1 MTDEILAR
9 ALHSSG
15 TLTREQLQ
23 SAIKARGNGE
33 RLGGTLVRLGLM
45 AQADLVRFQTQHV
58 NDGQA
63 NGSGESQDLIASS
76 YATGGQN
83 GNGASAASAEPV
95 EDLNALPLYIVDH
108 DDSTDPAQA
117 PVVRWANELL
127 KYAITMGASD
137 VHFEPQPG
145 GLLPRYRVDGALQP
159 GQLLALDLKAPI
171 LSRFKVLAN
180 LDITEQRLP
189 QDGRFRVKIGT
200 KVIDFRVSSLPSLHG
215 EKIVLRLL
223 NHSSLE
229 TDLGRLGFTR
239 RDRIMFEKMLQRSH
253 GMILVTGPTGSGKT
267 TTLYAALAAARDAT
281 KNVMTIEDPVEYE
294 LEGIT
299 QTSIQSEI
307 GLNFARVLRASLRQ
321 DPDVILVG
329 EIRDEETADIAVR
342 AALTGH
348 LMLSTI
354 HTNSAVATVS
364 RLRDMGVPSYLLASS
379 LAGIL
384 AQRLAR
390 LTCRSC
396 RGPVAPDDSRRGS
409 WAEFFGMP
417 IDTPFQEGTGC
428 DKCKGRGTRGR
439 VAIIE
444 VLDIDANMR
453 RAISADKDAESLR
466 QVARGEGFLSM
477 MDDARE
483 KILAGFLSPEE
494 GMKVLMGHEE

>member
-9 ALHSSG
+9 SLHSAG
-15 TLTREQLQ
+15 TLSREQIQ
-23 SAIKARGNGE
+23 AAFSSRGNGE
-33 RLGGTLVRLGLM
+33 RLGQAIVRMGFLS
-45 AQADLVRFQTQHV
+45 QADMVRFQSQV
-58 NDGQA
+58 AGGN
-63 NGSGESQDLIASS
+63 GESP
-76 YATGGQN
+76 QN
-83 GNGASAASAEPV
+83 GNGSASTQTAQES
-95 EDLNALPLYIVDH
+95 EDLASLPLYIVDH

-117 PVVRWANELL
+117 PVVRYANELL
-127 KYAITMGASD
+127 RYAITIGASD
-137 VHFEPQPG
+137 VHFEPQPK
-145 GLLPRYRVDGALQP
+145 GLLPRYRVDGALQGGTVLP
-159 GQLLALDLKAPI
+159 IELSAPI

-180 LDITEQRLP
+180 LDITEQRMP
-189 QDGRFRVKIGT
+189 QDGRFRVKIGS

-229 TDLGRLGFTR
+229 TDLGRLGFAR
-239 RDRIMFEKMLQRSH
+239 RHKATFEKMLQRSH

-267 TTLYAALAAARDAT
+267 TTLYAALSAARDAT

-348 LMLSTI
+348 LLLSTI

-379 LAGIL
+379 IAGIL

-396 RGPVAPDDSRRGS
+396 RGSVAPDDPRRAE
-409 WAEFFGMP
+409 WAQFFGLP
-417 IDTPFQEGTGC
+417 QDAPFQEGHGC
-428 DKCKGRGTRGR
+428 DKCKGKGTRGR

-444 VLDIDANMR
+444 ILEIDAQMR
-453 RAISADKDAESLR
+453 RAISADKDAETLR
-466 QVARGEGFLSM
+466 EIARNDGFLSM

-483 KILAGFLSPEE
+483 KIGAGFLSPEE
-494 GMKVLMGHEE
+494 AMKVLMGHEE

>member
-9 ALHSSG
+9 SLHSTG

-23 SAIKARGNGE
+23 TAIKSRGNGE
-33 RLGGTLVRLGLM
+33 RLGQTLVRLGLM
-45 AQADLVRFQTQHV
+45 SQPDLVRFQTQHV
-58 NDGQA
+58 NDEQPH
-63 NGSGESQDLIASS
+63 
-76 YATGGQN
+76 
-83 GNGASAASAEPV
+83 SAEHHSNGHNGDTLAHAE
-95 EDLNALPLYIVDH
+95 EDINSLPIYIVDH

-117 PVVRWANELL
+117 PVVRYANELL
-127 KYAITMGASD
+127 KYAISLGASD
-137 VHFEPQPG
+137 VHFEPQPK
-145 GLLPRYRVDGALQP
+145 GLLPRYRVDGALQA
-159 GQLLALDLKAPI
+159 GQLLPIELSPPI

-229 TDLGRLGFTR
+229 TDLGKLGFTR
-239 RDRIMFEKMLQRSH
+239 RDRLMFEKMLQRSH

-267 TTLYAALAAARDAT
+267 TTLYAALSAARDAT

-299 QTSIQSEI
+299 QTSINADI

-379 LAGIL
+379 IAGIL

-396 RGPVAPDDSRRGS
+396 RGPVEPNDPRRGE
-409 WAEFFGMP
+409 WAEFFNMP
-417 IDTPFQEGTGC
+417 VDTPFQEGKGC

-439 VAIIE
+439 VAIVE
-444 VLDIDANMR
+444 VMDIDSSMR

-466 QVARGEGFLSM
+466 EIAREDGFLTM

-483 KILAGFLSPEE
+483 KIRAGFLSPEE

>member
-9 ALHSSG
+9 TLLSSG
-15 TLTREQLQ
+15 TLSRDQIQ
-23 SAIKARGNGE
+23 SAAQSRVQGE
-33 RLGGTLVRLGLM
+33 RLGPVLVRLGLM
-45 AQADLVRFQTQHV
+45 SPTDLLRLQ
-58 NDGQA
+58 GQGA
-63 NGSGESQDLIASS
+63 G
-76 YATGGQN
+76 
-83 GNGASAASAEPV
+83 GNGEHSMAPTQAVAEPA
-95 EDLNALPLYIVDH
+95 EDLTSLPLHIVDH
-108 DDSTDPAQA
+108 DDSVDPAQA
-117 PVVRWANELL
+117 PVVRYANELL
-127 KYAITMGASD
+127 RYAITLGASD

-145 GLLPRYRVDGALQP
+145 GLLPRYRVDGALQG
-159 GQLLALDLKAPI
+159 GQLLPLELSAPI

-180 LDITEQRLP
+180 LDITEQRMP
-189 QDGRFRVKIGT
+189 QDGRFRVKIGS

-229 TDLGRLGFTR
+229 TDLGRLGFAR
-239 RDRIMFEKMLQRSH
+239 RHKGTFEKMLQRSH

-267 TTLYAALAAARDAT
+267 TTLYAALSAARDDT

-348 LMLSTI
+348 LLLSTI

-379 LAGIL
+379 IAGIL

-396 RGPVAPDDSRRGS
+396 RGPVAPDDPRRAE
-409 WAEFFGMP
+409 WAQFFGLP
-417 IDTPFQEGTGC
+417 ADTPFQEGKGC
-428 DKCKGRGTRGR
+428 DKCKGKGTRGR

-444 VLDIDANMR
+444 ILEIDSPMR
-453 RAISADKDAESLR
+453 RAISSDKDAEALR
-466 QVARGEGFLSM
+466 ELARDDGFLSM

-483 KILAGFLSPEE
+483 KISAGFLSPEE
-494 GMKVLMGHEE
+494 AMKVLMGHEE